1 MESSLLENEILAA
14 AEVKGDRTILTGAA
28 ALALADKHGK
38 SAADIGAVCNERKIK
53 IVACK
58 LGCFK

>member
-1 MESSLLENEILAA
+1 MESSVLENKILEA
-14 AEVKGDRTILTGAA
+14 AEAKGDRTVLRCAA
-28 ALALADKHGK
+28 ALAIAEEHGVG
-38 SAADIGAVCNERKIK
+38 AFEIGRICDERKIK